1 MKNRELLQ
9 QSNVINQVEFNNIQ
23 NGKFQYAI
31 TKNRDKLSREV
42 KLLNDTVEAMK
53 SDKHKELIEQ
63 LRPLVVKAL
72 EQDKEKAGR
81 ELSQKEAAD
90 IENSIV
96 ESWEKKEEYEAEK
109 KEFIDKVTDLYD
121 QENDFKFH
129 QIELAL
135 IESLPLNDQQM
146 YAIFKMIKE

>member
-1 MKNRELLQ
+1 MKNSELLQ
-9 QSNVINQVEFNNIQ
+9 QSNVLNQTAFNNIQ

-31 TKNRDKLSREV
+31 TKNKDKLAREV
-42 KLLNDTVEAMK
+42 KLIGETAEALK

-63 LRPLVVKAL
+63 LRPLVVKAS
-72 EQDKEKAGR
+72 DKAKEKAGR
-81 ELSQKEAAD
+81 ELSQKEAVD
-90 IENSIV
+90 IEDSIV

-109 KEFIDKVTDLYD
+109 KEFINKVTDLYD